1 MLVNKLLLSS
11 NANNGTNASLANF
24 SSNNGVGNANANI
37 GFHSLCDLN
46 FYLWLLEEVKVKH
59 YFRYADDIVI
69 LSNNKEFLRKVL
81 IVIKLYLKEVLLLNV
96 KDNYQIFEVDNRG
109 IDFVGYVFKHSHILI
124 RKSIK
129 QNIKRKL
136 HSIKTASSYR
146 GWLKYCNSKHFLS
159 TVEKN
164 TNIHISN
171 WRGYY
176 IPITKIINKN
186 IYIIEIIEYKTYFKI
201 HYIYKGLPYFS
212 ISKNKTLYNYLKHLN
227 LPINIKL

>member
-81 IVIKLYLKEVLLLNV
+81 IVIKLYLK
-96 KDNYQIFEVDNRG
+96 KF
-109 IDFVGYVFKHSHILI
+109 FF
-124 RKSIK
+124 
-129 QNIKRKL
+129 
-136 HSIKTASSYR
+136 
-146 GWLKYCNSKHFLS
+146 
-159 TVEKN
+159 
-164 TNIHISN
+164 
-171 WRGYY
+171 
-176 IPITKIINKN
+176 
-186 IYIIEIIEYKTYFKI
+186 
-201 HYIYKGLPYFS
+201 
-212 ISKNKTLYNYLKHLN
+212 
-227 LPINIKL
+227 